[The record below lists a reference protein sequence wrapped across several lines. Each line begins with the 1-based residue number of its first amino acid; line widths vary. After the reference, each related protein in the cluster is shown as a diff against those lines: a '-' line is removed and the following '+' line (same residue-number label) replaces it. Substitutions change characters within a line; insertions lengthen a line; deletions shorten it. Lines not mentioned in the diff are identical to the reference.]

1 MALNFIAFATPPLP
15 IPLLEHAISVQAF
28 PSARGKFEPGDVIRQ
43 DTVAELCSS
52 LIRKSQDGLYFEFAH
67 YSVRE
72 FLDSEELDPAWD
84 CFRVS
89 EATCARLLAIQCL
102 RYILLDNFNRSP
114 EATIESIVAM
124 AQDNDGHVFYEY
136 ASIYWVMYARGE
148 WSNPEVVGLAATLF
162 DPHKTPLFTRW
173 ATTVLLLA
181 DRVHETRWNAS
192 VSRII
197 STNTKHANRLLET
210 VSEVLDRTFRPLHLA
225 AVLGLPEIC
234 TQLLNRSENSTSAAN
249 IESPVGTVLQCAV
262 AGFGLLR
269 TIRDFFRWFYQPK
282 WVRSPQLTSH
292 CIAWTVETLLAAGA
306 KCIDCTPIQDG
317 KSLMQSA
324 IETSIDM
331 KDLSVVVLLLVH
343 GATVADEDLE
353 TFNLW
358 LEIMAD
364 NVEDTVLDR
373 ALEPFIMSLNHL
385 ANTSPDALALASKLW
400 QALAESGFVRGLT
413 KHTSTLDT
421 RIWIDEDGL
430 LAWAVG
436 TIRCGDLE
444 GMEVLANDPRVSLS
458 SIRTEDGGSLLHLVA
473 ANADYLDSEELLACM
488 TRLLDAGASPT
499 VVDDSGKTP
508 FHVWDP
514 YGFEPGTELLEA
526 LVRLFIRAG
535 LDINTTDE
543 GGHNVLHANVGKPGQ
558 LEAILRTADG
568 EALDRA
574 LRATTH
580 RGCTPVMEALRTG
593 EEDGANTLL
602 QFCAERY
609 GFSLEGQDMD
619 IQHLVAESPMS
630 AASIRRV
637 FDLGLCVR
645 LGREESPLHQLQLRY
660 WPSLDCV
667 RALKALFPQS
677 CSTTINEKLPLD
689 KYLNRSITTPFH
701 GSLAQFQTVVQELA
715 SLGVQEIEARPLKA
729 AAWDY
734 FTTTVL
740 MLARSTEKEQ
750 NGDLVQEVVDAAVRC
765 LITLGYLEAYELT
778 TGKSAVTQ
786 MLGFLNP
793 NQLESMADVWP
804 WSSESIA
811 LAIEKTHEWTQFDRF
826 RTAPLLLRAAFVSSE
841 NRVVQSMLDR
851 GLDLYRT
858 RGARSCLEEIFRL
871 PAAVLDAG
879 KQSLFCILLDH
890 VKPSLLDHL
899 AFASGQLGL
908 IHQPA
913 AGDSA
918 WVMNE
923 LMRRGQTPI
932 YKQGQLLGP
941 NPRWFITSIGGGLMA
956 PKPCYTVVLIPRIKM
971 RGEPIPPLPQRHLV
985 AFCSMPSWLLPKNS
999 SRGEWTGNGPARLEP
1014 TQA

>member
-1 MALNFIAFATPPLP
+1 
-15 IPLLEHAISVQAF
+15 
-28 PSARGKFEPGDVIRQ
+28 
-43 DTVAELCSS
+43 
-52 LIRKSQDGLYFEFAH
+52 
-67 YSVRE
+67 
-72 FLDSEELDPAWD
+72 
-84 CFRVS
+84 
-89 EATCARLLAIQCL
+89 
-102 RYILLDNFNRSP
+102 
-114 EATIESIVAM
+114 
-124 AQDNDGHVFYEY
+124 
-136 ASIYWVMYARGE
+136 
-148 WSNPEVVGLAATLF
+148 
-162 DPHKTPLFTRW
+162 
-173 ATTVLLLA
+173 
-181 DRVHETRWNAS
+181 
-192 VSRII
+192 
-197 STNTKHANRLLET
+197 
-210 VSEVLDRTFRPLHLA
+210 
-225 AVLGLPEIC
+225 
-234 TQLLNRSENSTSAAN
+234 
-249 IESPVGTVLQCAV
+249 
-262 AGFGLLR
+262 
-269 TIRDFFRWFYQPK
+269 
-282 WVRSPQLTSH
+282 
-292 CIAWTVETLLAAGA
+292 
-306 KCIDCTPIQDG
+306 
-317 KSLMQSA
+317 
-324 IETSIDM
+324 
-331 KDLSVVVLLLVH
+331 
-343 GATVADEDLE
+343 
-353 TFNLW
+353 
-358 LEIMAD
+358 
-364 NVEDTVLDR
+364 
-373 ALEPFIMSLNHL
+373 
-385 ANTSPDALALASKLW
+385 
-400 QALAESGFVRGLT
+400 
-413 KHTSTLDT
+413 
-421 RIWIDEDGL
+421 
-430 LAWAVG
+430 
-436 TIRCGDLE
+436 
-444 GMEVLANDPRVSLS
+444 
-458 SIRTEDGGSLLHLVA
+458 
-473 ANADYLDSEELLACM
+473 M

-811 LAIEKTHEWTQFDRF
+811 LAIEKTHEWTQFDRS
-826 RTAPLLLRAAFVSSE
+826 RNAPLLLRAAFVSSE

-851 GLDLYRT
+851 GLDLHRI

-871 PAAVLDAG
+871 PAAGLDAG

-899 AFASGQLGL
+899 AFSSGQLGL

-923 LMRRGQTPI
+923 LMRRGADPNLQTGPAAGSQPAMVYHLNWRRFDGAKALLYSGADPTNQDATGADSALAAAASGCVWFHAELAFAEEQFSWRVDWQRTCTVGTHSGVTALHLSAASGHINCLRFYLERRLIHDVDSLDSQGVTPLVAAAHNGQSLCADYLCKKGARVDFQCPDGQTALHYAVTAESLETVNVLLRHGARSQPDFDGETPVIRAYEVGNQAIIQVLQQSTSGAVVDPVTAAPQLSQGYETSQQQQKSLARALEHAIVSGNLDLCRKVHDAGCHLDIDLHCGGCSPLILSASRGRFDILRWLLENGATATKVSCQRHGLQHTPLHIILGMTTGIDAGLLQLSINTFTRQGGDIFNPI
-932 YKQGQLLGP
+932 FVDIAACSGNMTALNALLARTVGCSCHGQLRYVYLP
-941 NPRWFITSIGGGLMA
+941 ILAA
-956 PKPCYTVVLIPRIKM
+956 PS
-971 RGEPIPPLPQRHLV
+971 RHGKRT
-985 AFCSMPSWLLPKNS
+985 FC
-999 SRGEWTGNGPARLEP
+999 
-1014 TQA
+1014 